1 MAWKLIYGVPL
12 GMSRALG
19 NEFPSGR
26 NASSTDLR
34 DERGDTLRP
43 VPLQITRER
52 MPRGLS
58 VPVVL
63 IAAAVVALGC
73 GPTGAGSQPPPRVLI
88 VTIDTLRADHV
99 GAYGGPFPTPA
110 IDGVATAGALLL
122 DACTPTPST
131 GPAHASLWTGLHPWR
146 HGVLDNAVPLG
157 ADVPTIGEVAQKAG
171 IATAAFVSSYMLA
184 PRFGLSR
191 GFDTYHFEA
200 SENYFWRGR
209 DQKAF
214 WTRADATTDAALGWL
229 RDHRRESFL
238 LWVHYFDPHAPY
250 TPPPGFERPIGERV
264 SLDGKSLPPGVPSF
278 ARLADSIRGYRGDVA
293 YTDTELRRLLEG
305 LRALDLLDATTI
317 VITSDHGEGLGDH
330 GLLEHGENLF
340 EELVHIPLAVRGP
353 GIAPGRRLAGSA
365 QLEDLAPTALELLKL
380 PVPPGL
386 DGESLLPWLRGAVAD
401 SPRGAVVGRRKP
413 YPREPDLYFARRD
426 GSKWIGPLGGPG
438 REFRFDLDPHEKG
451 GEEAGVPAEISAVE
465 DAARARAA
473 AAPTLDSESRRALE
487 ALGYLEP

>member
-1 MAWKLIYGVPL
+1 M
-12 GMSRALG
+12 
-19 NEFPSGR
+19 
-26 NASSTDLR
+26 
-34 DERGDTLRP
+34 
-43 VPLQITRER
+43 PLQITRER

-63 IAAAVVALGC
+63 IAAAVAALGC
-73 GPTGAGSQPPPRVLI
+73 GPTGARSQPPPRVLI

-99 GAYGGPFPTPA
+99 GAYGGPVPTPA

-171 IATAAFVSSYMLA
+171 VATAAFVSSYMLA

-200 SENYFWRGR
+200 SESYLWRGR

-229 RDHRRESFL
+229 HDHRRGPFL

-264 SLDGKSLPPGVPSF
+264 SLDGKSLPACSRACARSTCSTRRPSSSPPIT
-278 ARLADSIRGYRGDVA
+278 ARVSV
-293 YTDTELRRLLEG
+293 
-305 LRALDLLDATTI
+305 TTGCSSMAR
-317 VITSDHGEGLGDH
+317 TSSR
-330 GLLEHGENLF
+330 NSCTSRSQC
-340 EELVHIPLAVRGP
+340 AVR
-353 GIAPGRRLAGSA
+353 ASRLAGVS
-365 QLEDLAPTALELLKL
+365 
-380 PVPPGL
+380 PV
-386 DGESLLPWLRGAVAD
+386 
-401 SPRGAVVGRRKP
+401 RRS
-413 YPREPDLYFARRD
+413 
-426 GSKWIGPLGGPG
+426 SK
-438 REFRFDLDPHEKG
+438 
-451 GEEAGVPAEISAVE
+451 
-465 DAARARAA
+465 
-473 AAPTLDSESRRALE
+473 TSRRRRWSF
-487 ALGYLEP
+487 